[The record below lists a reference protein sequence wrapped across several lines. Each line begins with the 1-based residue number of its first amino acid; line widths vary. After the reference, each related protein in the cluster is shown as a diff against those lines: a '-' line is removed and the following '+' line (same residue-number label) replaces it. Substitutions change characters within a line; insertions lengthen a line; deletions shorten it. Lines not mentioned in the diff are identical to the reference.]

1 VYTPALEQ
9 FGLAADRIESAAL
22 TGRRSIM
29 RTKTALDAYGKNR
42 ERIRLFNQVKAR
54 WQVYLLLVLPLVYLL
69 IFSYGPMGGLVIAF
83 KRYNFA
89 LGIFGSPWA
98 GFDNFKRFLQS
109 YKFVQVLR
117 NTLTLSFYSLLVTF
131 PLPVAF
137 ALLLNALPMKRYQ
150 KIIQTV
156 TYIPH
161 FISTVVMVGLIFQLL
176 NNRNGL
182 YGGLFSLITHM
193 MPPDL
198 LAVGANFKHIYV
210 WSAVWQGTGYSSII
224 YFAALS
230 NVDPTL
236 HEAALVDGAT
246 RFQRVL
252 YVDIPCIMT
261 TASIMLILAVGG
273 IMNVAF
279 EKTLLMQNSLNLNFS
294 EVISTYVY
302 KVGLASGINDFSLS
316 AAIGMF
322 NSVINFILLI
332 IANWGSKK
340 LNGSGIF

>member
-1 VYTPALEQ
+1 MSSKSILNAEQ
-9 FGLAADRIESAAL
+9 KARA
-22 TGRRSIM
+22 
-29 RTKTALDAYGKNR
+29 RT
-42 ERIRLFNQVKAR
+42 RLFLNIRAR
-54 WQVYLLLVLPLVYLL
+54 WQIYLLLLLPLAYLF
-69 IFSYGPMGGLVIAF
+69 IFAYGPMGGLVIAF

-89 LGIFGSPWA
+89 LGIFGSPWV
-98 GFDNFKRFLQS
+98 GFANFQRFFES
-109 YKFVQVLR
+109 YKFTQVLT
-117 NTLTLSFYSLLVTF
+117 NTITLSFYSLLINF
-131 PLPVAF
+131 PIPIVF
-137 ALLLNALPMKRYQ
+137 ALLLNAMPLRRYQ

-161 FISTVVMVGLIFQLL
+161 FFSTVVMVGLIFQLL
-176 NNRNGL
+176 NSRNGL
-182 YGGLFSLITHM
+182 YGSLMLFLTRQ

-198 LAVGANFKHIYV
+198 LAVGTNFKHIYV
-210 WSAVWQGTGYSSII
+210 WSAVWQSTGYSSII

-252 YVDIPCIMT
+252 YVDIPSILP

-279 EKTLLMQNSLNLNFS
+279 EKTLLMQNPLNINFS

-322 NSVINFILLI
+322 NSLINFMLLVL
-332 IANWGSKK
+332 ANWGSKR
-340 LNGSGIF
+340 LSGSGIF

>member
-1 VYTPALEQ
+1 MN
-9 FGLAADRIESAAL
+9 GKSAANDAERVAL
-22 TGRRSIM
+22 
-29 RTKTALDAYGKNR
+29 KTR
-42 ERIRLFNQVKAR
+42 ERELLFLNIKAR
-54 WQVYLLLVLPLVYLL
+54 WQIYLLLLLPITYLI
-69 IFSYGPMGGLVIAF
+69 IFAYGPMGGLVIAF
-83 KRYNFA
+83 KRYNFSM
-89 LGIFGSPWA
+89 GIFGSPWV
-98 GFDNFKRFLQS
+98 GLDNFRRFFES
-109 YKFVQVLR
+109 YKFVQVLQ
-117 NTLTLSFYSLLVTF
+117 NTLTLSLYSLVINF
-131 PLPVAF
+131 PIPIIF
-137 ALLLNALPMKRYQ
+137 ALLLNALPWHRYQ

-156 TYIPH
+156 TYIPY

-176 NNRNGL
+176 NNRIGL
-182 YGGLFSLITHM
+182 YGAVMLHFTKQ

-198 LAVGANFKHIYV
+198 LAIGTGFKHIYV
-210 WSAVWQGTGYSSII
+210 WSAVWQGTGYASII

-230 NVDPTL
+230 SVDPTL

-252 YVDIPCIMT
+252 HIDIPSIMP

-279 EKTLLMQNSLNLNFS
+279 EKTLLMQNPLNLNYS

-322 NSVINFILLI
+322 NSVINFFMIVLVNFICGKLGG
-332 IANWGSKK
+332 ANLW
-340 LNGSGIF
+340 

>member
-1 VYTPALEQ
+1 MRDRQNVVPA
-9 FGLAADRIESAAL
+9 D
-22 TGRRSIM
+22 
-29 RTKTALDAYGKNR
+29 K
-42 ERIRLFNQVKAR
+42 IRARVRLLHQIRDR
-54 WQVYLLLVLPLVYLL
+54 WQIYLLLVLPLVYLV
-69 IFSYGPMGGLVIAF
+69 IFSYGPMGGLIIAF

-89 LGIFGSPWA
+89 LGIFGSPWV
-98 GFDNFKRFLQS
+98 GLDNFKRFLQS

-117 NTLTLSFYSLLVTF
+117 NTLTLSFYSLFVGF
-131 PLPVAF
+131 PLPIIF
-137 ALLLNALPMKRYQ
+137 ALLLNALPYPKYQ
-150 KIIQTV
+150 KVIQTV

-176 NNRNGL
+176 NNRTGL
-182 YGGLFSLITHM
+182 YGSLWMFLTSV

-198 LAVGANFKHIYV
+198 LAVGSNFKHIYV
-210 WSAVWQGTGYSSII
+210 WSGVWQGTGYASII

-252 YVDIPCIMT
+252 YVDIPCIMP

-279 EKTLLMQNSLNLNFS
+279 EKTLLMQNSLNINFS

-302 KVGLASGINDFSLS
+302 KVGLASGVNDFSLS

-322 NSVINFILLI
+322 NSIINFLLLVF
-332 IANWGSKK
+332 ANWGSRR